1 MKNIARKIIFTTIDI
16 LALPVNFIFLPLLW
30 ALRRYGIMNFPLNR
44 KLFRR
49 SKVLP
54 IIDHYYEP
62 KFIYSDGFDASKKRK
77 LPINFRE
84 QEQLALLSS
93 FTCVDELKQLSADG
107 KPGEGVFFLNNGS
120 FGAGDAEMYYL
131 MIRHL
136 RPKRIIE
143 IGSGNSTLVA
153 KMAVKK
159 NEAEGFPVQFTC
171 IEPYE
176 MPWLEKVGGIEVKRQ
191 RVEEM
196 PVEFFGVLEE
206 NDILFIDSS
215 HIIRPENDVLF
226 EFLEILPS
234 LKKGVWIHIHDIF
247 SPRHYRQDW
256 LQDMFRLWNEQ
267 YLLEAFLC
275 NNDHFEITGSLNYLK
290 NDFFDTVQQ
299 TFINLKP
306 GDEPASFWIRKVK

>member
-1 MKNIARKIIFTTIDI
+1 MKTTARKIIFTLIDL
-16 LALPVNFIFLPLLW
+16 LALPINFVFLPLLW
-30 ALRRYGIMNFPLNR
+30 ALRRYGLSNFPLNR
-44 KLFRR
+44 KLMLRN
-49 SKVLP
+49 KVLP

-62 KFIYSDGFDASKKRK
+62 KFIFSDAFDASKKRK
-77 LPINFRE
+77 LPFPFRE
-84 QEQLALLSS
+84 QEQLALLAS
-93 FTCVDELKQLSADG
+93 FKCVNELNELPVNGQHGSGA
-107 KPGEGVFFLNNGS
+107 FFMNNGS
-120 FGAGDAEMYYL
+120 FGPGDAEMYYL
-131 MIRHL
+131 MIRHV

-153 KMAVKK
+153 KLAVEK
-159 NEAEGFPVQFTC
+159 NKAEGFPVQFTC

-176 MPWLEKVGGIEVKRQ
+176 MPWLEKLGGIEVKRQ
-191 RVEEM
+191 RVEEV
-196 PVEFFGVLEE
+196 PVDFFAALEE

-256 LQDMFRLWNEQ
+256 MQDLFRFWNEQ

-275 NNDHFEITGSLNYLK
+275 NNDQFEVTGSLNYLK
-290 NDFFDTVQQ
+290 NDFFDEVKK
-299 TFINLKP
+299 TFVHLGE
-306 GDEPASFWIRKVK
+306 GDEPASFWVRKVK

>member
-1 MKNIARKIIFTTIDI
+1 MKKAARKIIFTTIDL
-16 LALPVNFIFLPLLW
+16 LALPVNLIFLPLLW
-30 ALRRYGIMNFPLNR
+30 ALRRYGISNFPLNR
-44 KLFRR
+44 KLMLRN
-49 SKVLP
+49 KVFP

-62 KFIYSDGFDASKKRK
+62 KFIFSDAFNAAEKRN
-77 LPINFRE
+77 LPFSFRE
-84 QEQLALLSS
+84 PEQLALLAS
-93 FTCVDELKQLSADG
+93 FSCVDELKQLPADG
-107 KPGEGVFFLNNGS
+107 RPGEGAFYMNNGS

-131 MIRHL
+131 MIRHV

-153 KMAVKK
+153 KLAVEK
-159 NEAEGFPVQFTC
+159 NSAEGFPVQFTC

-176 MPWLEKVGGIEVKRQ
+176 MPWLEKLGGIEVKRQ
-191 RVEEM
+191 RVEEV
-196 PVEFFGVLEE
+196 PVGFFGALEE

-256 LQDMFRLWNEQ
+256 LQELFRFWNEQ

-275 NNDHFEITGSLNYLK
+275 NNDSFEVTGSLNYLK

-299 TFINLKP
+299 TFIHLKP
-306 GDEPASFWIRKVK
+306 TDEPASFWIRKVR